1 MLVGMIDTTARLLQL
16 LGLLQSRSVWSG
28 TELAERL
35 GVTTRSIR
43 RDVDRLRELG
53 YPVEAERG
61 AGGGYRLG
69 AGRALPPLLL
79 DQDEAVAVAVCLRLA
94 ATGTVA
100 GIGEA
105 AVRTLGKLDQVL
117 PPRLRAQVSA
127 VQEATL
133 TLDSRGSQVDPDLLL
148 TLARAVRESV
158 KIDVR
163 YVDRAGNE
171 TERRLEPYRLAAT
184 RNRWYLVGFDLGR
197 DDWRTLRL
205 DRMEHVRAT
214 TFRFA
219 PRPAPDV
226 EHYVR
231 RSITQSPYDVVAT
244 LEVEAD
250 AETVSERIPPSVGTV
265 TSLGDGRTR
274 LVVGADS
281 TDVLAV
287 HLMRLDLD
295 FRVIDCPPLQQAL
308 RRYAERAL
316 QCAR

>member
-1 MLVGMIDTTARLLQL
+1 MTDTTARVLQL
-16 LGLLQSRSVWSG
+16 LGLLQSRPVWSG
-28 TELAERL
+28 TQLAERL
-35 GVTTRSIR
+35 GVTTRSVR

-61 AGGGYRLG
+61 AAGGYRLG

-117 PPRLRAQVSA
+117 PARLRAQVSA
-127 VQEATL
+127 VQDATL
-133 TLDSRGSQVDPDLLL
+133 TLDSRGPQVDPDLLM

-158 KIDVR
+158 KIDVQ
-163 YVDRAGNE
+163 YVDRSGVE
-171 TERRLEPYRLAAT
+171 TDRRLEPYRLAAT

-205 DRMEHVRAT
+205 DRMQDVHAT
-214 TFRFA
+214 TFRFTA
-219 PRPAPDV
+219 RPTPDL
-226 EHYVR
+226 EDYVR

-244 LEVEAD
+244 LEVAAD
-250 AETVSERIPPSVGTV
+250 ADVVSERILPSVGTV
-265 TSLGDGRTR
+265 TSLGPRR
-274 LVVGADS
+274 CKLVVGADS
-281 TDVLAV
+281 ADVLAV
-287 HLMRLDLD
+287 HLMRLDLE
-295 FRVIDCPPLQQAL
+295 FRVLDCPPLQEAL

-316 QCAR
+316 RCAR